1 MEAATLKRVLVEDA
15 AGRYRSADRFAYH
28 FARGKLNGDPAFAA
42 VLARGLIP
50 DAARILD
57 LGCGQGLLAAW
68 LAAAVERFR
77 AHEWHD
83 DWPAPPTRW
92 TYRGIELKPRDVAR
106 ANAALGTL
114 ARVEVG
120 DIRAAHFGQADAVV
134 ILDVLHY
141 MDKAYQEAVL
151 AKVRAALSRLG
162 VLLLRIGDA
171 SAGLPFRL
179 SNFVDHTVLL
189 VRGHG
194 WPRLQCRT
202 VSEWLELLGGLGF
215 RTEAVPMSAGTP
227 FANVL
232 LVARPR

>member
-28 FARGKLNGDPAFAA
+28 FARSKLNGDPAFTAM
-42 VLARGLIP
+42 LARGLIP

-83 DWPAPPTRW
+83 AWPAPPARW
-92 TYRGIELKPRDVAR
+92 TYRGIELKSRDVAR

-141 MDKAYQEAVL
+141 MDQAYQEAVL

-179 SNFVDHTVLL
+179 SNIVDHTVLL

-194 WPRLQCRT
+194 WPPLHCRT
-202 VSEWLELLGGLGF
+202 VAEWLDLLGGVGF
-215 RTEAVPMSAGTP
+215 RTETVPMSAGTP

-232 LVARPR
+232 LVARPK